1 MPIRSPHGR
10 AAAYRAL
17 WQWPLRSPRRL
28 AITVLVVLA
37 LAAGRQLRDRHGDRL
52 GPRAADRPGSPPAR
66 RRCAPRPRRRPPRC
80 RRCRRWNRRR
90 CRCPRPRRPR
100 WTWPGAGRRAWV
112 RPAAGTSTGQWLDGL
127 RGTTTDEYLGVLAAV
142 DPANI
147 PAGRVIGN
155 PKPVRV
161 SPRSVQVQVQTDGP
175 TLLVLVV
182 DTEAGWRVAGYDRT
196 SDRRVRSA

>member
-28 AITVLVVLA
+28 AVSVVVVLA
-37 LAAGRQLRDRHGDRL
+37 IAAGISYMIGTVTGVGSGTGRPAEVAE
-52 GPRAADRPGSPPAR
+52 GPSGQVTPPIATALPPVPALEPKTLSPAQTPPAALDMAR
-66 RRCAPRPRRRPPRC
+66 RFA
-80 RRCRRWNRRR
+80 
-90 CRCPRPRRPR
+90 
-100 WTWPGAGRRAWV
+100 RAWV
-112 RPAAGTSTGQWLDGL
+112 RPPAGTSPGQWLDGL

-142 DPANI
+142 DPTNV

-161 SPRSVQVQVQTDGP
+161 SPHSVQVQVQTDGP

-182 DTEAGWRVAGYDRT
+182 DTEAGWRVAGYDRM
-196 SDRRVRSA
+196 

>member
-28 AITVLVVLA
+28 AGTVLVMVAMAAA
-37 LAAGRQLRDRHGDRL
+37 LSYGLGLLGAGPTGARTPSDVAAG
-52 GPRAADRPGSPPAR
+52 PSGSAPVPTATALPPVPELEPATLPLTKAPPA
-66 RRCAPRPRRRPPRC
+66 ALDVA
-80 RRCRRWNRRR
+80 RRW
-90 CRCPRPRRPR
+90 
-100 WTWPGAGRRAWV
+100 ARAWV
-112 RPAAGTSTGQWLDGL
+112 RPTPGTTTGQWLDGL

-142 DPANI
+142 DPTNV

-161 SPRSVQVQVQTDGP
+161 SPSSVQVQVQTDGP

-182 DTEAGWRVAGYDRT
+182 DTESGWRVAGYDRT
-196 SDRRVRSA
+196 

>member
-28 AITVLVVLA
+28 GGTVLVALL
-37 LAAGRQLRDRHGDRL
+37 LAAGLSYAIGTGSGGRVG
-52 GPRAADRPGSPPAR
+52 GGAAGASGTHSAGAPPVATALPPVPALEPATLPVTKTPPA
-66 RRCAPRPRRRPPRC
+66 ALDVA
-80 RRCRRWNRRR
+80 RRW
-90 CRCPRPRRPR
+90 
-100 WTWPGAGRRAWV
+100 ARAWV
-112 RPAAGTSTGQWLDGL
+112 RPPAGTASGQWLDGL

-147 PAGRVIGN
+147 PAGRVLGN

-161 SPRSVQVQVQTDGP
+161 AAHSVQVQVQTDGP
-175 TLLVLVV
+175 TLVVLVV
-182 DTEAGWRVAGYDRT
+182 ETDAGWRVAGYDRM
-196 SDRRVRSA
+196 

>member
-10 AAAYRAL
+10 AASYRAL

-28 AITVLVVLA
+28 AFSVLVLLA
-37 LAAGRQLRDRHGDRL
+37 LVGGISYTIGAVTGVGAGGDRPA
-52 GPRAADRPGSPPAR
+52 GTADGRSGQASAPPTATALPPVPALEPQTLSLAQTPPAALDVAR
-66 RRCAPRPRRRPPRC
+66 RFA
-80 RRCRRWNRRR
+80 
-90 CRCPRPRRPR
+90 
-100 WTWPGAGRRAWV
+100 RAWV
-112 RPAAGTSTGQWLDGL
+112 RPPAGTGSGQWLDGL

-142 DPANI
+142 DPSNV

-161 SPRSVQVQVQTDGP
+161 SAHSVQVQVQTDGP

-182 DTEAGWRVAGYDRT
+182 DTEAGWRVAGYDRM
-196 SDRRVRSA
+196 